1 MYLPDEII
9 EIIFSYLNL
18 ECHCCKIKIKHP
30 NSIYNIMTKNYTQF
44 VFCSENC
51 YNFN

>member
-9 EIIFSYLNL
+9 YVIFSYLNL

-30 NSIYNIMTKNYTQF
+30 SSIYNIMTKNYTQF
-44 VFCSENC
+44 VFCSDIC
-51 YNFN
+51 YKFN

>member
-9 EIIFSYLNL
+9 DVIFSYLNL
-18 ECHCCKIKIKHP
+18 ECHCCKIKIKHS
-30 NSIYNIMTKNYTQF
+30 NLIYNIMTKNYTQL
-44 VFCSENC
+44 VFCSDTC